1 MTRTQIAGSK
11 RSGKTHRMPS
21 TRPTGLEEAEVM
33 TEKDNTKTDLR
44 KAIDDWCDEHW
55 PDDEILLFGGE
66 DGDPYDEGFIGVG
79 WRINQVPVAIYD
91 REACINALAE
101 EFAEDT
107 DTYKDDGDEDPYTDA
122 VEFWD
127 FNTEGSWVGEQTPI
141 IISRFSH
148 DST

>member
-1 MTRTQIAGSK
+1 
-11 RSGKTHRMPS
+11 
-21 TRPTGLEEAEVM
+21 M

-91 REACINALAE
+91 REACINAIEVLTKQ
-101 EFAEDT
+101 FTEDNKLTQRLGT
-107 DTYKDDGDEDPYTDA
+107 DDAPYENDPYEDA
-122 VEFWD
+122 VEWFS
-127 FNTEGSWVGEQTPI
+127 FNTEGTYCGTGTPVLARI
-141 IISRFSH
+141 F
-148 DST
+148 DSKGVLA

>member
-1 MTRTQIAGSK
+1 MKSNLRSK
-11 RSGKTHRMPS
+11 ID
-21 TRPTGLEEAEVM
+21 EFCE
-33 TEKDNTKTDLR
+33 DNYP
-44 KAIDDWCDEHW
+44 DE
-55 PDDEILLFGGE
+55 EILVFGDESGSC
-66 DGDPYDEGFIGVG
+66 YDEGFVGVG
-79 WRINQVPVAIYD
+79 RRINQVPVAVYD
-91 REACINALAE
+91 REVCINALAE

-122 VEFWD
+122 AEFFS